1 MESGKKMFLN
11 RFIKQGNLGE
21 GTYGVVYKCF
31 DNKEKDIKALKQI
44 KLEAT
49 EDEGIPS
56 TTIRE
61 IAIL

>member
-1 MESGKKMFLN
+1 MKNKYE
-11 RFIKQGNLGE
+11 KQGKLGE
-21 GTYGVVYKCF
+21 GTYGVVYKAM
-31 DNKEKDIKALKQI
+31 DKKTKRIVALKKV
-44 KLEAT
+44 KLDLAE